1 MHVTISQHPGA
12 NHRRQSSNLK
22 MKKTYLT
29 LASLTLTSLM
39 LCMPSC
45 ADNKKD
51 SKPVPAKAKSEKMLQ
66 TLPNYRYVDLDTI
79 LSRYNL
85 AKDYN
90 EEMLRMQNNAESQMR
105 QHQNKLQNF
114 ATTVQNK
121 MQNNGY
127 LSEASYKQDEQT
139 MANMQN
145 DAQRNYQNLQNN
157 LAQAAEQAQKTIN
170 DSINAFI
177 ADYNKTRGYDAILF
191 KAATLY
197 INPELDITDEV
208 VEGLNA
214 RYNKV
219 KK

>member
-1 MHVTISQHPGA
+1 MKRSYRSLVSAALVLAFAWGISACG
-12 NHRRQSSNLK
+12 NDK
-22 MKKTYLT
+22 ETKKET
-29 LASLTLTSLM
+29 
-39 LCMPSC
+39 P
-45 ADNKKD
+45 
-51 SKPVPAKAKSEKMLQ
+51 KAKTETKAAV
-66 TLPNYRYVDLDTI
+66 LPNYRYVDLDTV

-90 EEMLRMQNNAESQMR
+90 EEMLRMQTNAESQMK
-105 QHQNKLQNF
+105 QHENKIKNF

-127 LSEASYKQDEQT
+127 LTEESYKSDERK
-139 MANMQN
+139 MANMQTE
-145 DAQRNYQNLQNN
+145 AQRSMQTLQGN

-177 ADYNKTRGYDAILF
+177 ETYNKTRGYDAILF

-197 INPELDITDEV
+197 INPALDITDEV